1 MVGLAWFL
9 LHVPV
14 QTRSSLWGTPMEK
27 VWVLETGASISFHL
41 PRTARSSSTRPTRPW
56 ADHSQRRDCV
66 PSVLLGCLLS
76 HTSCPRCGCDG

>member
-14 QTRSSLWGTPMEK
+14 QTCSSLQGTHMGK
-27 VWVLETGASISFHL
+27 VWVLETGASVSFHL
-41 PRTARSSSTRPTRPW
+41 PRTAWSFSTHPTRPW
-56 ADHSQRRDCV
+56 ADHSQRSDCV
-66 PSVLLGCLLS
+66 PSVLPGCLLS